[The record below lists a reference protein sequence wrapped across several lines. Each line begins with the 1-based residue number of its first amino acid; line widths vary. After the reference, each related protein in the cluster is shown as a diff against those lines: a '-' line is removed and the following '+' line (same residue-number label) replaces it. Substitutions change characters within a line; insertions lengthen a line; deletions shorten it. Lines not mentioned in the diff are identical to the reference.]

1 MKLEPQVRVLLSRP
15 NFAHVS
21 TVMPDGS
28 PNNSPVW
35 IDVQGDRILI
45 SSEEG
50 SLKVRNLRRD
60 SRVAISVV
68 DFHDPYEE
76 LQIRGRVLEI
86 RDDSKSEF
94 LDHISHKYIGKNYP
108 DRALEG
114 VVVLVIEADKVRYA
128 KLPFEHTPPGGG
140 TAP

>member
-1 MKLEPQVRVLLSRP
+1 MKLEPQVRALLSRP

-35 IDVQGDRILI
+35 IDVQDDHILI
-45 SSEEG
+45 CSEEG

-60 SRVAISVV
+60 SRVAISVL

-76 LQIRGRVLEI
+76 LQIRGRVVEI
-86 RDDSKSEF
+86 RDDPKFEF
-94 LDHISHKYIGKNYP
+94 LDHISHKYIGKP
-108 DRALEG
+108 
-114 VVVLVIEADKVRYA
+114 
-128 KLPFEHTPPGGG
+128 
-140 TAP
+140 

>member
-1 MKLEPQVRVLLSRP
+1 MKLEPPVRALLSRA

-21 TVMPDGS
+21 TLMPDGS

-35 IDVQGDRILI
+35 IAVQDDLILI

-60 SRVAISVV
+60 PRLAISVI
-68 DFHDPYEE
+68 DFHNPYEE
-76 LQIRGRVLEI
+76 LQIRGRVVEI

-94 LDHISHKYIGKNYP
+94 LDTISHKYIGEPYP
-108 DRALEG
+108 DRDLAG
-114 VVVLVIEADKVRYA
+114 VVVLVIEADKARYE
-128 KLPFEHTPPGGG
+128 KLPFKNTPPK
-140 TAP
+140 

>member
-1 MKLEPQVRVLLSRP
+1 MKLEPQVRALLSRP

-21 TVMPDGS
+21 TVIPYGS

-35 IDVQGDRILI
+35 IDVQSDRIVI

-60 SRVAISVV
+60 PRIAISVL

-76 LQIRGRVLEI
+76 LQIRGRVVEI
-86 RDDSKSEF
+86 RDDSKLEF
-94 LDHISHKYIGKNYP
+94 LNHMAHKYIGKDYP

-114 VVVLVIEADKVRYA
+114 VVVLVIEADKVRHT

-140 TAP
+140 TTP